1 MGSIPQIQAASD
13 QNDAICI
20 LIEAAR
26 KSGLSSLWRSD
37 RILVVTLAT
46 CAIFSRE
53 GADYYAKLANPLVL
67 GLTFFWLFGVILVSA
82 FAVVRHADHLAERL
96 GEPVGTLVLTL
107 SVTFIEVMSI
117 TAIMLHG
124 ENNPTLVRDTI
135 LSVIMIVMNGMVGL
149 SLLLGGWKH
158 LEQTYNLHGANT
170 YLGVIIPLV
179 VLSVVLPGY
188 TQTTPG
194 PALTVPQESA
204 LSFMSLGLYCAFL
217 AMQTGRHRAYFT
229 LDDSRMEEA
238 LQTPAADA
246 RSVLFHFAMLAAYI
260 VPVVYLAEQ
269 LAHPVD
275 YVIET
280 LRAPGIL
287 GGVAIA
293 LLVATPAAVG
303 AVRAAVANKL
313 QRSVNILLGS
323 VLSSIGLTVPVMLII
338 SHWTSH
344 PVILG
349 VEHAD
354 MILLLLTLGW
364 SFITFSNGRTNVLQ
378 GAVHLL
384 LFVTFLLLMVQG

>member
-1 MGSIPQIQAASD
+1 LLKAGW
-13 QNDAICI
+13 
-20 LIEAAR
+20 
-26 KSGLSSLWRSD
+26 KSSLSSLWRSD
-37 RILVVTLAT
+37 RILIVTLAT
-46 CAIFSRE
+46 CVIFFRE
-53 GADYYAKLANPLVL
+53 GESYYARLANPLVL
-67 GLTFFWLFGVILVSA
+67 ALTFFWLFGVIMVSA
-82 FAVVRHADHLAERL
+82 FAVVRHAERLAERL
-96 GEPVGTLVLTL
+96 GEPVGTLILTL

-135 LSVIMIVMNGMVGL
+135 LSVIMIVLNGMVGL

-158 LEQTYNLHGANT
+158 REQTYNLHGANT

-179 VLSVVLPGY
+179 VLSVVLPDY

-194 PALTVPQESA
+194 PNLTLAQQGA

-217 AMQTGRHRAYFT
+217 TMQTGRHRSYFT
-229 LDDSRMEEA
+229 LDDVETQGAHEA
-238 LQTPAADA
+238 KASGAPSIL
-246 RSVLFHFAMLAAYI
+246 LHFAMLAAYI

-275 YVIET
+275 YLVET
-280 LRAPGIL
+280 LGAPDIL

-293 LLVATPAAVG
+293 LLVATPEAVG
-303 AVRAAVANKL
+303 AVKAAMANKL

-338 SHWTSH
+338 SRWTNH
-344 PVILG
+344 PVTLG

-354 MILLLLTLGW
+354 LILLLLTLGL

>member
-1 MGSIPQIQAASD
+1 MLKAATK
-13 QNDAICI
+13 N
-20 LIEAAR
+20 
-26 KSGLSSLWRSD
+26 GLSAIWRSE
-37 RILVVTLAT
+37 RVLLITLAT
-46 CAIFSRE
+46 CVIFSRE
-53 GADYYAKLANPLVL
+53 GDAYYAQLANPLVL

-96 GEPVGTLVLTL
+96 GEPLGTLILTL

-135 LSVIMIVMNGMVGL
+135 LAVIMIVLNGMVGL

-179 VLSVVLPGY
+179 VLSVVLPDY
-188 TQTTPG
+188 TETTPG
-194 PALTVPQESA
+194 PVLTVPQESA
-204 LSFMSLGLYCAFL
+204 LSFLSLGLYCAFL
-217 AMQTGRHRAYFT
+217 AVQTGRHRGYFT
-229 LDDSRMEEA
+229 LDDGRREQAHE
-238 LQTPAADA
+238 TPAANA
-246 RSVLFHFAMLAAYI
+246 RTIFFHLLMLAAYI
-260 VPVVYLAEQ
+260 APVVYLAEQ

-280 LRAPGIL
+280 LRAPAIL

-293 LLVATPAAVG
+293 LLVATPEAVG

-323 VLSSIGLTVPVMLII
+323 VLSSIGLTVPVMLLV
-338 SHWTSH
+338 SRWTSH

-349 VEHAD
+349 VEHAN
-354 MILLLLTLGW
+354 MILLLLTLAL